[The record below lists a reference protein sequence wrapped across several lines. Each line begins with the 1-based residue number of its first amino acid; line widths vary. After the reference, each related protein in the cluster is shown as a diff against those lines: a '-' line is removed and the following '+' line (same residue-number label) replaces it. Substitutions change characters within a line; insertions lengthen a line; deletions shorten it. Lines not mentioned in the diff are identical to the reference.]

1 MFHNK
6 FSRFLAVFIT
16 VVSLCAFGC
25 KTQPE
30 EGIIS
35 DQNIQ
40 VGEQVAKTQPE
51 EVFISDLYG
60 KWTSSP
66 NEVYEISKDYF
77 KTYGE
82 SWSGYE
88 GDSIIII
95 PNENDNASGTIFLKY
110 TVSRNPDGSYSNTA
124 PDVGK
129 WYAVSYKKNL
139 TKNSVSLSGAYK
151 SDGKTS
157 TETLEEAKEEFTV
170 ENGYF
175 ASYSECTKSE

>member
-30 EGIIS
+30 E
-35 DQNIQ
+35 D
-40 VGEQVAKTQPE
+40 
-51 EVFISDLYG
+51 FISDLYG
-60 KWTSSP
+60 KWTSSYG
-66 NEVYEISKDYF
+66 EVFEISKDYL
-77 KTYGE
+77 KNYGE
-82 SWSGYE
+82 DWSSYE

-95 PNENDNASGTIFLKY
+95 TNENDNASGTIFLKY
-110 TVSRNPDGSYSNTA
+110 TVSKNPDPDKSYSNTA

-129 WYAVSYKKNL
+129 WYAVSYKNL
-139 TKNSVSLSGAYK
+139 TKNSVSLSGALK
-151 SDGKTS
+151 SGGKTS

>member
-30 EGIIS
+30 E
-35 DQNIQ
+35 D
-40 VGEQVAKTQPE
+40 
-51 EVFISDLYG
+51 FISDLYG
-60 KWTSSP
+60 KWTSSYG
-66 NEVYEISKDYF
+66 EVFEISKDYL
-77 KTYGE
+77 KNYGE
-82 SWSGYE
+82 DWSSYE

-110 TVSRNPDGSYSNTA
+110 TVSKNPDPDKSYSNTA

-129 WYAVSYKKNL
+129 WYAVSYKNL

-170 ENGYF
+170 ANGYF
-175 ASYSECTKSE
+175 DFYSECTKSE

>member
-30 EGIIS
+30 EVSYS
-35 DQNIQ
+35 DI
-40 VGEQVAKTQPE
+40 
-51 EVFISDLYG
+51 FG
-60 KWTSSP
+60 KWTDDSGSI
-66 NEVYEISKDYF
+66 YEITEDSF
-77 KTYGE
+77 KNYGE
-82 SWSGYE
+82 GWSAYE
-88 GDSIIII
+88 GNSLEII
-95 PNENDNASGTIFLKY
+95 PNDDGKSGTIFLKY
-110 TVSRNPDGSYSNTA
+110 TVSMNSNFSYSNTA

-129 WYAVSYKKNL
+129 WYAVSYKNL

-157 TETLEEAKEEFTV
+157 TETFKEAIQEFTV

>member
-30 EGIIS
+30 E
-35 DQNIQ
+35 
-40 VGEQVAKTQPE
+40 
-51 EVFISDLYG
+51 VFISDLYG
-60 KWTSSP
+60 KWASSP

-82 SWSGYE
+82 SWNGYE
-88 GDSIIII
+88 GDSINIIT
-95 PNENDNASGTIFLKY
+95 NENDNASGTIFLKY
-110 TVSRNPDGSYSNTA
+110 TVSANSDWSYSNTA

-129 WYAVSYKKNL
+129 WYAVSYKNL

-157 TETLEEAKEEFTV
+157 TETLKEAIQEFTV

-175 ASYSECTKSE
+175 GTYSECTKSE

>member
-30 EGIIS
+30 E
-35 DQNIQ
+35 
-40 VGEQVAKTQPE
+40 
-51 EVFISDLYG
+51 VFISDLYG
-60 KWTSSP
+60 KWTSSFG
-66 NEVYEISKDYF
+66 EVFEISKDYF
-77 KTYGE
+77 KNYGE
-82 SWSGYE
+82 DWSSYE

-95 PNENDNASGTIFLKY
+95 TNENDNTSGTIFFKY
-110 TVSRNPDGSYSNTA
+110 TISKNPDPDWSYSNTA

-129 WYAVSYKKNL
+129 WYAVSYKNL
-139 TKNSVSLSGAYK
+139 TKNSVSLSGAFK
-151 SDGKTS
+151 LGGKTS
-157 TETLEEAKEEFTV
+157 TETLEEAIQEFTV

-175 ASYSECTKSE
+175 DKYSECTKSE

>member
-30 EGIIS
+30 E
-35 DQNIQ
+35 
-40 VGEQVAKTQPE
+40 
-51 EVFISDLYG
+51 VFISDLYG
-60 KWTSSP
+60 KWTSSFG
-66 NEVYEISKDYF
+66 EVFEISKDYF

-82 SWSGYE
+82 NWNGYE

-95 PNENDNASGTIFLKY
+95 TNENDNASGTIFLKY
-110 TVSRNPDGSYSNTA
+110 TVSMNPDGSYSNTA

-129 WYAVSYKKNL
+129 WYAVSYKNL

-175 ASYSECTKSE
+175 DSYSECTKSE

>member
-30 EGIIS
+30 E
-35 DQNIQ
+35 D
-40 VGEQVAKTQPE
+40 
-51 EVFISDLYG
+51 FISDLYG
-60 KWTSSP
+60 KWTSSFG
-66 NEVYEISKDYF
+66 EVFEISKDSF
-77 KTYGE
+77 KNYGE
-82 SWSGYE
+82 GWSAYE
-88 GDSIIII
+88 GNSLEII
-95 PNENDNASGTIFLKY
+95 PNDDGKSGTIFLKY
-110 TVSRNPDGSYSNTA
+110 TVSKNPDPDKSYSNTA

-129 WYAVSYKKNL
+129 WYAVSYKNL

-170 ENGYF
+170 ANGYF
-175 ASYSECTKSE
+175 DFYSECKKSE

>member
-16 VVSLCAFGC
+16 VVALCAFGC

-30 EGIIS
+30 E
-35 DQNIQ
+35 D
-40 VGEQVAKTQPE
+40 
-51 EVFISDLYG
+51 FISDLYG
-60 KWTSSP
+60 KWTSSFG
-66 NEVYEISKDYF
+66 EVFEISKDYF

-82 SWSGYE
+82 NWSGYE

-95 PNENDNASGTIFLKY
+95 TNENDNASGTIFLKY
-110 TVSRNPDGSYSNTA
+110 TVSANPDYSYSNTA

-129 WYAVSYKKNL
+129 WYAVSYKNL
-139 TKNSVSLSGAYK
+139 TQNSVSLSGAYK
-151 SDGKTS
+151 ADGKTS
-157 TETLEEAKEEFTV
+157 TETIDEAKKEFTV

-175 ASYSECTKSE
+175 SYYSECKKSE

>member
-30 EGIIS
+30 E
-35 DQNIQ
+35 
-40 VGEQVAKTQPE
+40 
-51 EVFISDLYG
+51 VFISDLYG
-60 KWTSSP
+60 KWTSSFG
-66 NEVYEISKDYF
+66 EVFEISKDYF

-95 PNENDNASGTIFLKY
+95 PNENDNASGTIFLNY
-110 TVSRNPDGSYSNTA
+110 TVSMNPDPDWSYSDTA

-129 WYAVSYKKNL
+129 WYAVSYKNL
-139 TKNSVSLSGAYK
+139 TKNSVSLSGAFK
-151 SDGKTS
+151 LGGKTS
-157 TETLEEAKEEFTV
+157 TETLKEAIEEFTV
-170 ENGYF
+170 ANGYF
-175 ASYSECTKSE
+175 DFYSECKKSE

>member
-30 EGIIS
+30 E
-35 DQNIQ
+35 D
-40 VGEQVAKTQPE
+40 
-51 EVFISDLYG
+51 FISDLYG
-60 KWTSSP
+60 KWTSSFG
-66 NEVYEISKDYF
+66 EVFEISKDSF
-77 KTYGE
+77 KNYGE
-82 SWSGYE
+82 GWSAYE
-88 GDSIIII
+88 GNSLEII
-95 PNENDNASGTIFLKY
+95 PNDDGKSGTIFLKY
-110 TVSRNPDGSYSNTA
+110 TVSKNPDPDKSYSNTA

-129 WYAVSYKKNL
+129 WYAVSYKNL

-170 ENGYF
+170 ANGYF
-175 ASYSECTKSE
+175 DFYSECTKSE

>member
-30 EGIIS
+30 E
-35 DQNIQ
+35 D
-40 VGEQVAKTQPE
+40 
-51 EVFISDLYG
+51 FISDLYG
-60 KWTSSP
+60 TWTSSYG
-66 NEVYEISKDYF
+66 EVFEISKDYL
-77 KTYGE
+77 KNYGE
-82 SWSGYE
+82 DWSSYE

-95 PNENDNASGTIFLKY
+95 TNENDNDSGTIFLKY
-110 TVSRNPDGSYSNTA
+110 TVSANPDWSYSNTA

-129 WYAVSYKKNL
+129 WYAVSYKNL
-139 TKNSVSLSGAYK
+139 TKNSVSLSGALK
-151 SDGKTS
+151 SGGKTS

-175 ASYSECTKSE
+175 GIYSECTKSE

>member
-30 EGIIS
+30 E
-35 DQNIQ
+35 D
-40 VGEQVAKTQPE
+40 
-51 EVFISDLYG
+51 FISDLYG
-60 KWTSSP
+60 KWTSSFG
-66 NEVYEISKDYF
+66 EVFEISKDYF
-77 KTYGE
+77 KNYGE
-82 SWSGYE
+82 DWNGYE

-95 PNENDNASGTIFLKY
+95 TNENDNASGTIFLKY
-110 TVSRNPDGSYSNTA
+110 TVSMNPDWSYSNTA

-129 WYAVSYKKNL
+129 WYAVSYKNL

>member
-30 EGIIS
+30 E
-35 DQNIQ
+35 
-40 VGEQVAKTQPE
+40 
-51 EVFISDLYG
+51 VFISDLYG
-60 KWTSSP
+60 KWTSSFG
-66 NEVYEISKDYF
+66 EVFEISKDYF
-77 KTYGE
+77 KTYTTWGN
-82 SWSGYE
+82 GYE

-95 PNENDNASGTIFLKY
+95 PNENDNTSGTIFLKY
-110 TVSRNPDGSYSNTA
+110 TVSANPDYSYSNTA

-129 WYAVSYKKNL
+129 WYAVSYKNL
-139 TKNSVSLSGAYK
+139 TKNSVSLSGALK
-151 SDGKTS
+151 LGGKTS

-175 ASYSECTKSE
+175 DKYSECTKSE

>member
-30 EGIIS
+30 E
-35 DQNIQ
+35 
-40 VGEQVAKTQPE
+40 T
-51 EVFISDLYG
+51 FISDLYG
-60 KWTSSP
+60 KWTSSFG
-66 NEVYEISKDYF
+66 EVYEISKDYF

-82 SWSGYE
+82 NWSGYE

-110 TVSRNPDGSYSNTA
+110 TVSKNPDPDKSYSNTA

-129 WYAVSYKKNL
+129 WYAVSYKNL

-151 SDGKTS
+151 LGGKTS
-157 TETLEEAKEEFTV
+157 TETLQEAIKEFTV

-175 ASYSECTKSE
+175 GIYSECKKSE

>member
-1 MFHNK
+1 MFLNK

-30 EGIIS
+30 E
-35 DQNIQ
+35 D
-40 VGEQVAKTQPE
+40 
-51 EVFISDLYG
+51 FISDLYG
-60 KWTSSP
+60 KWTSSFG
-66 NEVYEISKDYF
+66 EVFEISKDSF
-77 KTYGE
+77 KNYGE
-82 SWSGYE
+82 GWSAYE
-88 GDSIIII
+88 GNSLEII
-95 PNENDNASGTIFLKY
+95 PNDDGKSGTIFLKY
-110 TVSRNPDGSYSNTA
+110 TVSKNPDPDKSYSNTA

-129 WYAVSYKKNL
+129 WYAVSYKNL

-170 ENGYF
+170 ANGYF
-175 ASYSECTKSE
+175 DFYSECKKSE

>member
-16 VVSLCAFGC
+16 VVALCAFGC
-25 KTQPE
+25 
-30 EGIIS
+30 
-35 DQNIQ
+35 
-40 VGEQVAKTQPE
+40 KTQPE

-60 KWTSSP
+60 KWTSSFG
-66 NEVYEISKDYF
+66 EVFEISKDYL
-77 KTYGE
+77 KNYSE
-82 SWSGYE
+82 DWSSYE

-110 TVSRNPDGSYSNTA
+110 TVSKNPDPDKSYSNTA

-129 WYAVSYKKNL
+129 WYAVSYKNL

-157 TETLEEAKEEFTV
+157 TETSQEAKEEFTV

>member
-30 EGIIS
+30 E
-35 DQNIQ
+35 
-40 VGEQVAKTQPE
+40 
-51 EVFISDLYG
+51 VFISDLYG
-60 KWTSSP
+60 KWASSYG
-66 NEVYEISKDYF
+66 EVYEISKDYF
-77 KTYGE
+77 KTYGT
-82 SWSGYE
+82 WGNGYE
-88 GDSIIII
+88 GDSIMII

-110 TVSRNPDGSYSNTA
+110 TVSMNPDYSYSDTA

-129 WYAVSYKKNL
+129 WYAVSYKNL
-139 TKNSVSLSGAYK
+139 TKNSVSLSGAFK
-151 SDGKTS
+151 LGGKTS
-157 TETLEEAKEEFTV
+157 TETFFEAIKEFTV

-175 ASYSECTKSE
+175 DSYSECTKSE

>member
-30 EGIIS
+30 E
-35 DQNIQ
+35 
-40 VGEQVAKTQPE
+40 
-51 EVFISDLYG
+51 VFISDLYG
-60 KWTSSP
+60 KWASSP

-77 KTYGE
+77 KTYGT
-82 SWSGYE
+82 WGNGYE

-95 PNENDNASGTIFLKY
+95 TNENDNASGTIFFKY
-110 TVSRNPDGSYSNTA
+110 TVSANPDWSYSNTA

-129 WYAVSYKKNL
+129 WYAVSYKNL
-139 TKNSVSLSGAYK
+139 TKNSVSLSGASK
-151 SDGKTS
+151 LGGKTS
-157 TETLEEAKEEFTV
+157 TETLKEAIQEFTV

-175 ASYSECTKSE
+175 DYYSECTKSE

>member
-30 EGIIS
+30 E
-35 DQNIQ
+35 
-40 VGEQVAKTQPE
+40 
-51 EVFISDLYG
+51 VFISDLYG

-66 NEVYEISKDYF
+66 EEVYEISKDYF
-77 KTYGE
+77 KTYGT
-82 SWSGYE
+82 WGNGYE

-95 PNENDNASGTIFLKY
+95 TNENDNTSGTIFFKY
-110 TVSRNPDGSYSNTA
+110 TVSMNPDPDYSYSNTA

-129 WYAVSYKKNL
+129 WYAVSYKNL

-157 TETLEEAKEEFTV
+157 TKTFFEDCAVSIFGEL
-170 ENGYF
+170 
-175 ASYSECTKSE
+175 

>member
-30 EGIIS
+30 EVSYS
-35 DQNIQ
+35 DI
-40 VGEQVAKTQPE
+40 
-51 EVFISDLYG
+51 FG
-60 KWTSSP
+60 KWTDDSGSI
-66 NEVYEISKDYF
+66 YEITEDSF
-77 KTYGE
+77 KNYGE
-82 SWSGYE
+82 GWSAYE
-88 GDSIIII
+88 GNSLEII
-95 PNENDNASGTIFLKY
+95 PNDDGKSGTIFLKY
-110 TVSRNPDGSYSNTA
+110 TVSKNPDPDKSYSNTA

-129 WYAVSYKKNL
+129 WYAVSYKNL
-139 TKNSVSLSGAYK
+139 TKNSVSLSGAFK
-151 SDGKTS
+151 LGGKTS
-157 TETLEEAKEEFTV
+157 TETFFEAIKEFTV

>member
-30 EGIIS
+30 EVSYS
-35 DQNIQ
+35 DI
-40 VGEQVAKTQPE
+40 
-51 EVFISDLYG
+51 FG
-60 KWTSSP
+60 KWTDDSGSI
-66 NEVYEISKDYF
+66 YEITENSF
-77 KTYGE
+77 KNYGE
-82 SWSGYE
+82 GWSAYE
-88 GDSIIII
+88 GNSLEII
-95 PNENDNASGTIFLKY
+95 PNDDGKSGTIFLKY
-110 TVSRNPDGSYSNTA
+110 TVSMNPDPDYSYSNTA

-129 WYAVSYKKNL
+129 WYAVSYKNL
-139 TKNSVSLSGAYK
+139 KKNSVSLSGAYK

-170 ENGYF
+170 ANGYF
-175 ASYSECTKSE
+175 DFYSECKKSE

>member
-30 EGIIS
+30 E
-35 DQNIQ
+35 D
-40 VGEQVAKTQPE
+40 
-51 EVFISDLYG
+51 FISDLYG
-60 KWTSSP
+60 KWTSSFG
-66 NEVYEISKDYF
+66 EVFEISKDYF
-77 KTYGE
+77 KNYGE
-82 SWSGYE
+82 SWSCYE

-95 PNENDNASGTIFLKY
+95 TNENDNASGTIFLKY
-110 TVSRNPDGSYSNTA
+110 TVSMNSDYSYSDTA

-129 WYAVSYKKNL
+129 WYAVSYKNL

-157 TETLEEAKEEFTV
+157 TETLQEAKEEFTV

>member
-30 EGIIS
+30 EVSYS
-35 DQNIQ
+35 DI
-40 VGEQVAKTQPE
+40 
-51 EVFISDLYG
+51 FG

-82 SWSGYE
+82 GWSGYE
-88 GDSIIII
+88 GESIIII
-95 PNENDNASGTIFLKY
+95 TNENDNASGTIFLKY
-110 TVSRNPDGSYSNTA
+110 TVSANPDYSYSNTA

-129 WYAVSYKKNL
+129 WYAVSYKNL

-157 TETLEEAKEEFTV
+157 TETLEKAIEEFTV
-170 ENGYF
+170 ANGYF
-175 ASYSECTKSE
+175 DFYSECKKSE

>member
-6 FSRFLAVFIT
+6 FSHFLAVFIT

-30 EGIIS
+30 E
-35 DQNIQ
+35 
-40 VGEQVAKTQPE
+40 
-51 EVFISDLYG
+51 VFISDLYG
-60 KWTSSP
+60 KWTSSSG
-66 NEVYEISKDYF
+66 EVFEISKDYF
-77 KTYGE
+77 KNYGE
-82 SWSGYE
+82 DWSSYE

-95 PNENDNASGTIFLKY
+95 TNENDNASGTIFLKY
-110 TVSRNPDGSYSNTA
+110 TVSANPDWSYSNTA

-129 WYAVSYKKNL
+129 WYAVNYKNL
-139 TKNSVSLSGAYK
+139 TKNSVSLSGASK
-151 SDGKTS
+151 SGGKPS

-170 ENGYF
+170 KNGYF

>member
-30 EGIIS
+30 EVSYS
-35 DQNIQ
+35 DI
-40 VGEQVAKTQPE
+40 
-51 EVFISDLYG
+51 FG
-60 KWTSSP
+60 KWTNDSGSI
-66 NEVYEISKDYF
+66 YEITEDSF
-77 KTYGE
+77 KNYGE
-82 SWSGYE
+82 GWSAYE
-88 GDSIIII
+88 GNSLEII
-95 PNENDNASGTIFLKY
+95 PNDDGKSGTIFLKY
-110 TVSRNPDGSYSNTA
+110 TVSMNSNFSYSETA

-129 WYAVSYKKNL
+129 WYAVSYKNL

-151 SDGKTS
+151 LGGKTS
-157 TETLEEAKEEFTV
+157 TETFFEAIKEFTV

-175 ASYSECTKSE
+175 DSYSECTKSE

>member
-30 EGIIS
+30 E
-35 DQNIQ
+35 
-40 VGEQVAKTQPE
+40 
-51 EVFISDLYG
+51 VFISDLYG
-60 KWTSSP
+60 KWTSSYD
-66 NEVYEISKDYF
+66 EVYEISKDYF
-77 KTYGE
+77 KTYGTLGN
-82 SWSGYE
+82 GYE

-95 PNENDNASGTIFLKY
+95 PNENDNDSGTIFLKY
-110 TVSRNPDGSYSNTA
+110 TVSMNSNFSYSETA

-129 WYAVSYKKNL
+129 WYAVSYKNL
-139 TKNSVSLSGAYK
+139 TPNSVSLSGAYK
-151 SDGKTS
+151 LGGKTS
-157 TETLEEAKEEFTV
+157 TETLKEAIQEFTV

-175 ASYSECTKSE
+175 DYYSECTKSE

>member
-1 MFHNK
+1 MIHNK

-30 EGIIS
+30 E
-35 DQNIQ
+35 
-40 VGEQVAKTQPE
+40 T
-51 EVFISDLYG
+51 FISDLYG

-77 KTYGE
+77 KTYGT
-82 SWSGYE
+82 WGSGYE
-88 GDSIIII
+88 GDSINIIT
-95 PNENDNASGTIFLKY
+95 NENDNTSGTIFLKY
-110 TVSRNPDGSYSNTA
+110 TVSMNPDYSYSDTA

-129 WYAVSYKKNL
+129 WYAVSYKNL
-139 TKNSVSLSGAYK
+139 TKNSVSLSGALK
-151 SDGKTS
+151 SGGKTS
-157 TETLEEAKEEFTV
+157 TETLEKAIEEFTV

-175 ASYSECTKSE
+175 ASYSECKKSE

>member
-30 EGIIS
+30 EVFYS
-35 DQNIQ
+35 DI
-40 VGEQVAKTQPE
+40 
-51 EVFISDLYG
+51 FG
-60 KWTSSP
+60 KWTDDSGSI
-66 NEVYEISKDYF
+66 YEITEDSF
-77 KTYGE
+77 KNYGE
-82 SWSGYE
+82 GWSAYE
-88 GDSIIII
+88 GNSLEII
-95 PNENDNASGTIFLKY
+95 PNDDGKSGTIFLKY
-110 TVSRNPDGSYSNTA
+110 TVSKNPDPDKSYSNTA

-129 WYAVSYKKNL
+129 WYAVSYKNL